1 MTSTRVFVPL
11 DIRITLNFA
20 HICEKAKFQ
29 AILLTDFS
37 NFWNLGSKFLV
48 FFAIFSNF
56 LALPVSKFPAFF
68 EHNGDRSTD
77 PTPLQDIIS
86 PGWYYISPRWYII
99 NGSLQERTITKTY
112 ISLFS
117 RKWRQI
123 ISRDLLLLIAGG

>member
-1 MTSTRVFVPL
+1 MTSTHVFVPL
-11 DIRITLNFA
+11 DIRVTLNFA

-29 AILLTDFS
+29 TILLTDFS
-37 NFWNLGSKFLV
+37 NFWNLGSKFLD

-77 PTPLQDIIS
+77 PTPS
-86 PGWYYISPRWYII
+86 PLRWYII
-99 NGSLQERTITKTY
+99 NGSLRERTITKTY

-123 ISRDLLLLIAGG
+123 IF

>member
-1 MTSTRVFVPL
+1 MTSTHVFVPL
-11 DIRITLNFA
+11 DIRVTLNFA

-37 NFWNLGSKFLV
+37 NFWNLGSKFLD

-68 EHNGDRSTD
+68 EYNGDRSTD
-77 PTPLQDIIS
+77 PTPS
-86 PGWYYISPRWYII
+86 PPRWYII